1 MSYLEVVELKKYF
14 PVQKS
19 FIEQIFSRN
28 KQYVKAVDGISFSVK
43 QGSIHG
49 LVGESGSGK
58 STTGRL
64 TTALLQ
70 PTSGKVYFEGRDVW
84 EMNEDE
90 FRETREKMAIIF
102 QDPTSSLNPK
112 MKVGEQVADPL
123 RYRRDG
129 PSSQQRR
136 ERAREI
142 LEKVGLSPAES
153 FYDRYPHQL
162 SGGQRQ
168 RVVIARA
175 LVTNPSYVVA
185 DEPVAMVDVSVR
197 AQIMQLLVDLR
208 KELGLTMLMITHD
221 LAVAKYMCDAVSVM
235 YLGKIVEEGSVQQVF
250 SLPLHPYTQALL
262 NAVPVP
268 DPENR
273 RIKRIPAGEIPNPIS
288 PPSGCRFHPRCPI
301 AESICAAKEPE
312 LREVKGH
319 KVACHFA

>member
-90 FRETREKMAIIF
+90 FRETRGKMAIIF

-123 RYRRDG
+123 RYRRDK
-129 PSSQQRR
+129 PSSQQ
-136 ERAREI
+136 
-142 LEKVGLSPAES
+142 
-153 FYDRYPHQL
+153 
-162 SGGQRQ
+162 
-168 RVVIARA
+168 
-175 LVTNPSYVVA
+175 
-185 DEPVAMVDVSVR
+185 
-197 AQIMQLLVDLR
+197 
-208 KELGLTMLMITHD
+208 
-221 LAVAKYMCDAVSVM
+221 
-235 YLGKIVEEGSVQQVF
+235 
-250 SLPLHPYTQALL
+250 
-262 NAVPVP
+262 
-268 DPENR
+268 
-273 RIKRIPAGEIPNPIS
+273 
-288 PPSGCRFHPRCPI
+288 
-301 AESICAAKEPE
+301 
-312 LREVKGH
+312 
-319 KVACHFA
+319 